1 MWNPNKLS
9 SRRSPRLLTK
19 ISSEERPRKVPASTA
34 APQVALRLVRFEG
47 GMKVR
52 CGTSDINERG
62 QILKKEKKSL
72 VTICLKCT
80 MCLLIKYC
88 CLDFFLIRVCARA

>member
-47 GMKVR
+47 GVILMREGKFKKKKKKV
-52 CGTSDINERG
+52 
-62 QILKKEKKSL
+62 
-72 VTICLKCT
+72 
-80 MCLLIKYC
+80 
-88 CLDFFLIRVCARA
+88 